1 MKIRRAQSADAISVV
16 ALYQSLVGT
25 PGCPWHADYP
35 TLKNAQSDSSSSS
48 LYLIEDE
55 TGEILAVASA
65 V

>member
-35 TLKNAQSDSSSSS
+35 TLEMPNQ
-48 LYLIEDE
+48 
-55 TGEILAVASA
+55 ILVVVRSTLSKMKL
-65 V
+65 VRF